1 MTDYEIAKLNLK
13 SQCESEKEELAI
25 IAKLLSIHVM
35 ADNMEDAYDVLGEER
50 MKQIRDET
58 EYFAKNDCEVFEYI
72 NYVMDEIE

>member
-1 MTDYEIAKLNLK
+1 
-13 SQCESEKEELAI
+13 
-25 IAKLLSIHVM
+25 M